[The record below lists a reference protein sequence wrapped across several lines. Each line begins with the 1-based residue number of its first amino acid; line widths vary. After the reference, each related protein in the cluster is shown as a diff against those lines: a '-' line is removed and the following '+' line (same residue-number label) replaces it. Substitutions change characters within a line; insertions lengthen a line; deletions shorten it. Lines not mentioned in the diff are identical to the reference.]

1 MANTRKKNQKR
12 RNKSTKKNKIN
23 IKMNIKMKKKML
35 VVFSIILIVLLIL
48 IGRIIYISLV
58 SGDKYKKQVLDQHE
72 SDSKKIPYKR
82 GDIVDR
88 NGTVLATSIDVYN
101 IILDCK
107 VLNANPKYIEHTVEK
122 VVEYFPELKAEE
134 IYQLLKSKKNSQ
146 YVVLEKKVDY
156 DLVQPFKLVQK
167 DQEEGEQIKGIWFE
181 KEYIRYYPF
190 SSLASSIIG
199 FSTSGNLGVN
209 GLENYYDEELNGLNG
224 REYGYFNNDR
234 EYEVTVKKAQN
245 GNVLTSTID
254 ATIQSI
260 VEEQILKLNDLLAQ
274 NVVPINPS
282 IIIPTQP
289 VDEMIK
295 ATKQA
300 GSKHTGVVVM
310 NPNNGEILAMA
321 NYPSFDL
328 NQPRNLTSFFQEEEI
343 QAMEDEKKLEF
354 LNQLWQNFCITS
366 TYEPGS
372 TVKPFTV
379 ASGIDTGKLIGTEEF
394 ICDGSEVIGTHT
406 IHCIKREG
414 HGRETIKQALMNSC
428 NDALMQMAEIIGK
441 EDFYKYQDIFGFG
454 LKTNIDLPG
463 EARTNSLVYHLEDA
477 SDVSLAT
484 NAFGQNFNTT
494 MIQVASSMCSLINGG
509 VYYQPHVIKDIRKE
523 DGTLVK
529 NVKSTIVKK
538 TVSKETSAYLKQC
551 LYSVVQEGTGR
562 GAKVDGYTMGGKTG
576 TAQKLPREEQRYLIS
591 FIGHVP
597 ADNPQVLIYVVIDE
611 ANLENQ
617 AQSSYAS
624 NLVKDILAE
633 ILPYLNIYPD
643 EGKKDMTNIIT
654 FEENYNGSIFDN

>member
-1 MANTRKKNQKR
+1 MASSKTNRKKRTRKV
-12 RNKSTKKNKIN
+12 KKEVKL
-23 IKMNIKMKKKML
+23 NIKMKKKII
-35 VVFSIILIVLLIL
+35 VVFSIILVLLLFL

-58 SGDKYKKQVLDQHE
+58 SGDKYKKQVLDQHD

-101 IILDCK
+101 IVLDCK
-107 VLNANPKYIEHTVEK
+107 VLNANPKYITSTVEK
-122 VVEYFPELKAEE
+122 LVEYFPELEADV
-134 IYQLLKSKKNSQ
+134 IYKLLKSKKNSQ
-146 YVVLEKKVDY
+146 YTVLKKKVNY
-156 DLVQPFKLVQK
+156 ELVEPFKLMQK
-167 DQEEGEQIKGIWFE
+167 DEKKGEKIKGIWFE
-181 KEYIRYYPF
+181 KEYIRYYPL
-190 SSLASSIIG
+190 SSLAGSIIG
-199 FSTSGNLGVN
+199 FSTSGNQGVN
-209 GLENYYDEELNGLNG
+209 GLENYYNDELNGLNG
-224 REYGYFNNDR
+224 REYGFFNSDR
-234 EYEVTVKKAQN
+234 EYEVTVKNPKN

-260 VEEQILKLNDLLAQ
+260 VEEKILKLNELLAQ
-274 NVVPINPS
+274 NVVPEKPTVGVLANP
-282 IIIPTQP
+282 T
-289 VDEMIK
+289 VEMIQ

-321 NYPSFDL
+321 NYPGFDL
-328 NQPRNLTSFFQEEEI
+328 NNPRNLESFFQENEI
-343 QAMEDEKKLEF
+343 QAMTDEKKLEF

-366 TYEPGS
+366 TFEPGS

-379 ASGIDTGKLIGTEEF
+379 ASGLDTGKLAGTEEF
-394 ICDGSEVIGTHT
+394 ICDGSEVIGAHT
-406 IHCIKREG
+406 IHCVKREG

-428 NDALMQMAEIIGK
+428 NDALMQMGGIIGK

-463 EARTNSLVYHLEDA
+463 EARTNSLVYHLADA

-484 NAFGQNFNTT
+484 NAFGQNFNAT
-494 MIQVASSMCSLINGG
+494 MIQVASGMCSLINGG
-509 VYYQPHVIKDIRKE
+509 TYYQPHVIKEVRTE
-523 DGTLVK
+523 TGTLVENYQNK
-529 NVKSTIVKK
+529 VVKK

-562 GAKVDGYTMGGKTG
+562 SAKVDGYTMGGKTG
-576 TAQKLPREEQRYLIS
+576 TAQKLPREEEKYLVS

-597 ADNPQVLIYVVIDE
+597 ADNPEVLIYVVIDE

-624 NLVKDILAE
+624 GLVKEILAE

-643 EGKKDMTNIIT
+643 EGKKDMTQLTT
-654 FEENYNGSIFDN
+654 FEEKYEGSIFGN

>member
-1 MANTRKKNQKR
+1 
-12 RNKSTKKNKIN
+12 
-23 IKMNIKMKKKML
+23 MKKKIL
-35 VVFSIILIVLLIL
+35 LVFSIILIVLLFL
-48 IGRIIYISLV
+48 IGRIIYISVV
-58 SGDKYKKQVLDQHE
+58 SGDKYKKQVLDQHD

-101 IILDCK
+101 IVLDCK
-107 VLNANPKYIEHTVEK
+107 VLNANPKYVSGTVEK
-122 VVEYFPELKAEE
+122 VVQYFPELKADD
-134 IYQLLKSKKNSQ
+134 IYQLLKSKKDSQ
-146 YVVLEKKVDY
+146 YVVLQKKVDY
-156 DLVQPFKLVQK
+156 NLVEPFRLMQK
-167 DQEEGEQIKGIWFE
+167 DEVKGKEIKGIWFE

-209 GLENYYDEELNGLNG
+209 GLEDYYNHNLNGMNG
-224 REYGYFNNDR
+224 REYGYFNSDR
-234 EYEVTVKKAQN
+234 EYEVTIKKPQN
-245 GNVLTSTID
+245 GNTLTSTID

-260 VEEQILKLNDLLAQ
+260 VEDKILKLNELLAQ
-274 NVVPINPS
+274 NVVAEKPALILPLE
-282 IIIPTQP
+282 PGK
-289 VDEMIK
+289 EMMK

-310 NPNNGEILAMA
+310 DPNNGEILAMA

-328 NQPRNLTSFFQEEEI
+328 NNPRNMSAFFQEEEI
-343 QAMEDEKKLEF
+343 QKMEDEKKLEF

-379 ASGIDTGKLIGTEEF
+379 ASGLDTGKLTGTEEF
-394 ICDGSEVIGTHT
+394 ICDGSEVIGAHT

-428 NDALMQMAEIIGK
+428 NDALMQMGDIIGK
-441 EDFYKYQDIFGFG
+441 EDFYKYQDVFGFG

-463 EARTNSLVYHLEDA
+463 EARTDSLVYHLDNA

-494 MIQVASSMCSLINGG
+494 MIQVASGMCSLINGG
-509 VYYQPHVIKDIRKE
+509 VYYQPHVIKEIRKE
-523 DGTLVK
+523 DGTLVENYK
-529 NVKSTIVKK
+529 NNIVKK
-538 TVSKETSAYLKQC
+538 TVSKETSAYIKQC
-551 LYSVVQEGTGR
+551 LYAVVEEGTGR
-562 GAKVDGYTMGGKTG
+562 SAKVDGYTMGGKTG
-576 TAQKLPREEQRYLIS
+576 TAQKLPREELRYLVS
-591 FIGHVP
+591 YIGHVP
-597 ADNPQVLIYVVIDE
+597 ADNPQILIYVVIDE
-611 ANLENQ
+611 PNLENQ

-624 NLVKDILAE
+624 NLVKDILVE

-643 EGKKDMTNIIT
+643 EGKKDMTQINS

>member
-1 MANTRKKNQKR
+1 MASNKTNKNKRTRKA
-12 RNKSTKKNKIN
+12 KKEVKL
-23 IKMNIKMKKKML
+23 NIKMKKKII
-35 VVFSIILIVLLIL
+35 VVFSIILVLLLFL

-58 SGDKYKKQVLDQHE
+58 SGDKYKKQVLDQHD

-101 IILDCK
+101 IVLDCK
-107 VLNANPKYIEHTVEK
+107 VLNANPKYITSTVEK
-122 VVEYFPELKAEE
+122 LVEYFPELEADA
-134 IYQLLKSKKNSQ
+134 IYKLLKSKKNSQ
-146 YVVLEKKVDY
+146 YTVLKKKVNY
-156 DLVQPFKLVQK
+156 ELVEPFKLMQK
-167 DQEEGEQIKGIWFE
+167 DEKKGEKIKGIWFE
-181 KEYIRYYPF
+181 KEYIRYYPL

-199 FSTSGNLGVN
+199 FSTSGNQGVN
-209 GLENYYDEELNGLNG
+209 GLENYYNDELNGLNG
-224 REYGYFNNDR
+224 REYGFFNSDR
-234 EYEVTVKKAQN
+234 EYEVTVKNPKN
-245 GNVLTSTID
+245 GNILTSTID

-260 VEEQILKLNDLLAQ
+260 VEEKILKLNELLAQ
-274 NVVPINPS
+274 NVVPEKPAVGVLVNP
-282 IIIPTQP
+282 T
-289 VDEMIK
+289 VEMMQ
-295 ATKQA
+295 ATKKA

-321 NYPSFDL
+321 NYPGFDL
-328 NQPRNLTSFFQEEEI
+328 NNPRNLEPFFQENEI
-343 QAMEDEKKLEF
+343 QAMADEKKLEF

-366 TYEPGS
+366 TFEPGS

-379 ASGIDTGKLIGTEEF
+379 ASGLDTGKLAGTEEF

-406 IHCIKREG
+406 IHCVKREG

-428 NDALMQMAEIIGK
+428 NDALMQMGGIIGK

-463 EARTNSLVYHLEDA
+463 EARTNSLVYHLADS

-484 NAFGQNFNTT
+484 NAFGQNFNAT
-494 MIQVASSMCSLINGG
+494 MIQVASGMCSLINGG
-509 VYYQPHVIKDIRKE
+509 TYYQPHVIKEVRTE
-523 DGTLVK
+523 TGTLVENYQNK
-529 NVKSTIVKK
+529 VVKK

-562 GAKVDGYTMGGKTG
+562 SAKVDGYTMGGKTG
-576 TAQKLPREEQRYLIS
+576 TAQKLPREEEKYLVS

-597 ADNPQVLIYVVIDE
+597 ADNPEVLIYVVIDE

-624 NLVKDILAE
+624 GLVKEILAE

-643 EGKKDMTNIIT
+643 EGKKDMTQMTT
-654 FEENYNGSIFDN
+654 FEENYEGSIFGN